1 MKALQCTELGGPE
14 KLQVNEID
22 APEAMPGHVVIDV
35 KSGSINFPDVLMIQ
49 GLYQFQPPLPLFLKL
64 VRG

>member
-22 APEAMPGHVVIDV
+22 SPEVMPGHVVIDV
-35 KSGSINFPDVLMIQ
+35 KSGSINFPDLSLIHI
-49 GLYQFQPPLPLFLKL
+49 
-64 VRG
+64 